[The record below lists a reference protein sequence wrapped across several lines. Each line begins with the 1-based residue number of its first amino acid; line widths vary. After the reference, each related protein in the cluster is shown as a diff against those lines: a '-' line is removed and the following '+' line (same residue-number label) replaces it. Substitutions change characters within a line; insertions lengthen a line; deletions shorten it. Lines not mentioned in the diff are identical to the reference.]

1 MIPTNPLWIGA
12 LGAALLQLVW
22 QGALVAGLLAL
33 ALQIAPARAARLRY
47 ALGCSALL
55 AMLILPAITFAQAWA
70 VLHAASAHFEGSAAF
85 SPNAFA
91 RDAAEAL
98 QQPGASGFVARWS
111 RIVAWTAQHAREI
124 VLLWALG
131 VLLSSLRVLG
141 GWVRLMRITRL
152 AVPVGAEW
160 EAALARLTFALKLSR
175 PVRLLASAQIDVPA
189 AAFVL
194 KPVVLIPISAL
205 TGLPTAQL
213 ELILAHELAHIRRH
227 DYAVNLLQTAAE
239 TLLFHHPAVWWI
251 GRVIRA
257 ERENCCDDLALATGS
272 GPLIYARALTAL
284 ESLRHL
290 QPGARSM
297 AMASGLAPSA
307 LGGSLAQ
314 RVHRMVLPETRCSS
328 SWSIGASAAS
338 VLFVLALAIPAA
350 ATALP
355 KLQDKMMRAEKPAR
369 QGIAEPV
376 AEVAAD
382 EPGQLTV
389 DQIVALHNAGV
400 DGARV
405 NGYRTAFRK
414 DLGVEKIIQ
423 LAHAGVTPESAHALS
438 VAFGDSLDLDQ
449 VIRMHHL
456 GVTPEYVET
465 LSALGFRDLS
475 PETVTQART
484 LGVSE
489 DYAEEMKQA
498 GVLPRELSALM
509 RMRALGIDAGWLAG
523 LRSAG
528 YGKLS
533 LEELQSIRALGIDGD
548 YVKEM
553 KGAGLGKLSIEDLKR
568 LRVHGI
574 TPEYLQA
581 LREK

>member
-33 ALQIAPARAARLRY
+33 ALQIAPARAARARY
-47 ALGCSALL
+47 ALGCLALL
-55 AMLILPAITFAQAWA
+55 AMLILPAFTFAEAWA
-70 VLHAASAHFEGSAAF
+70 GLHAARAHVEGNAVL
-85 SPNAFA
+85 SPIAFA
-91 RDAAEAL
+91 RGAAEAIAR
-98 QQPGASGFVARWS
+98 QGASGFAERWS
-111 RIVAWTAQHAREI
+111 RIVAWTSQHAREI

-131 VLLSSLRVLG
+131 VLLSSLRVFG

-205 TGLPTAQL
+205 TGLTAAQL

-251 GRVIRA
+251 GRVIRT
-257 ERENCCDDLALATGS
+257 ERENCCDDLALATGA

-284 ESLRHL
+284 ETLRHL
-290 QPGARSM
+290 QPGARSV

-338 VLFVLALAIPAA
+338 VLLVLALAIPAA

-355 KLQDKMMRAEKPAR
+355 ELQDKMMRAEKPAR
-369 QGIAEPV
+369 QGIADPV
-376 AEVAAD
+376 AGVAAD
-382 EPGQLTV
+382 GPEALTV

-405 NGYRTAFRK
+405 HGYRTALRK

-423 LAHAGVTPESAHALS
+423 LAHAGVTPE
-438 VAFGDSLDLDQ
+438 
-449 VIRMHHL
+449 
-456 GVTPEYVET
+456 YVE
-465 LSALGFRDLS
+465 ALAEFGFRDMS
-475 PETVTQART
+475 PETLMQA
-484 LGVSE
+484 
-489 DYAEEMKQA
+489 
-498 GVLPRELSALM
+498 
-509 RMRALGIDAGWLAG
+509 RALGIDAGWLSG
-523 LRSAG
+523 MRSAG
-528 YGKLS
+528 YDKLS

-548 YVKEM
+548 YVNQV